1 MRAFPTCIHSRIRL
15 IVRARKGISGQQL
28 REVRSLLF
36 GKRDVT
42 KRVPVEDMRV
52 YVLVLSDIM
61 PFFLFC
67 VCLRPM
73 QNKALNDNVR
83 GTLVPLSRCLSID

>member
-36 GKRDVT
+36 AKRDVP
-42 KRVPVEDMRV
+42 KRVCSSTFRF
-52 YVLVLSDIM
+52 L
-61 PFFLFC
+61 PFFVEILVIC
-67 VCLRPM
+67 VFLRPM
-73 QNKALNDNVR
+73 QKKALNDNVR
-83 GTLVPLSRCLSID
+83 RTLLPLSRCLSID